1 MDRQQEYVLR
11 TVEERGV
18 RFVRLWFTDVLGQL
32 KSLEITPVELEGALE
47 DGMTFD
53 GSAVDGFSRLQEA
66 DMIAVPDASTF
77 ELLPWRTDDLATARI
92 FCDITRFDGSP
103 FEGCP
108 RQVLRR
114 GLQRARDDGYAFL
127 VGPDVEWFYF
137 EGPDAPPKP
146 LDRGSFF
153 DLTATDVSSEL
164 RKSTTLACEAMGIP
178 VRYSHHEDSP
188 GQQEI
193 DLRYTDALSMADN
206 LMTFKLLVKEIAHQ
220 RGVHASFMPKPLP
233 GVQGSGMHLN
243 VSLFA
248 GDENAFHD
256 PDNEYELSAV
266 GRSFLAG
273 LLVHAREITAVTNQ
287 WINSYKR
294 LVSGFEAPTFVAWA
308 HNNGSAMTR
317 VPSRRTG
324 KAASSRV
331 EYRAADPACNPYLA
345 FSVLLAAGLAGV
357 RGGYELGPELTDNLY
372 ELTPA
377 ERSKRSITELPSS
390 MGEALVEMEASQLV
404 ADALGEHVFEWF
416 IRNKRAEWQEY
427 RREVTPFELDRYL
440 PLL

>member
-114 GLQRARDDGYAFL
+114 GLQRARDAGYTFF

-137 EGPDAPPKP
+137 ESADAPPRP

-220 RGVHASFMPKPLP
+220 RGAHASFMPKPLP

-243 VSLFA
+243 LSMFA
-248 GDENAFHD
+248 GDENAFYD
-256 PDNEYELSAV
+256 PDDEYQLSPV

-317 VPSRRTG
+317 VPTRRTG
-324 KAASSRV
+324 KAAASRV

-357 RGGYELGPELTDNLY
+357 REGYELGPELTENLY
-372 ELTPA
+372 EVSAA
-377 ERSKRSITELPSS
+377 ERAQRSIIELPSS
-390 MGEALVEMEASQLV
+390 MGEALAEMENSALV
-404 ADALGEHVFEWF
+404 AEALGEHVFEWF
-416 IRNKRAEWQEY
+416 VRNKRAEWQEY
-427 RREVTPFELDRYL
+427 RREVTPFELQRYL

>member
-1 MDRQQEYVLR
+1 
-11 TVEERGV
+11 
-18 RFVRLWFTDVLGQL
+18 
-32 KSLEITPVELEGALE
+32 
-47 DGMTFD
+47 
-53 GSAVDGFSRLQEA
+53 
-66 DMIAVPDASTF
+66 MIAVPDASTF

-114 GLQRARDDGYAFL
+114 GLQRARDAGYTFF

-137 EGPDAPPKP
+137 ESADAPPRP

-220 RGVHASFMPKPLP
+220 RGAHASFMPKPLP

-243 VSLFA
+243 LSMFA
-248 GDENAFHD
+248 GDENAFYD
-256 PDNEYELSAV
+256 PDDEYQLSPV

-317 VPSRRTG
+317 VPTRRTG
-324 KAASSRV
+324 KAAASRV

-357 RGGYELGPELTDNLY
+357 REGYELGPELTENLY
-372 ELTPA
+372 EVSAA
-377 ERSKRSITELPSS
+377 ERAQRSIIELPSS
-390 MGEALVEMEASQLV
+390 MGEALAEMENSALV
-404 ADALGEHVFEWF
+404 AEALGEHVFEWF
-416 IRNKRAEWQEY
+416 VRNKRAEWQEY
-427 RREVTPFELDRYL
+427 RREVTPFELQRYL